1 MSAKF
6 PIKDLEVFF
15 DWKFYLGKYSD
26 RQKAGLKTESQALQH
41 YRRYG
46 IQKGQPKRVDRVSSN
61 DEY

>member
-46 IQKGQPKRVDRVSSN
+46 I
-61 DEY
+61 